1 MIETDNFEEVTQI
14 RMSREIEGKPV
25 YWVSA
30 YLVDGLLIDT
40 GCSYTAD
47 ELIEFLDDKKVDLA
61 VNTHFHE
68 DHTGANKVLMDK
80 LGIDIFAHPDSVK
93 RISEKIELYPYQET
107 VWGYPEPTVVKPVP
121 DEIKTDN
128 YTFQVIETPGHS
140 IGHIALVE
148 LSKGWCFSGDIYAR
162 ENLKFIRPEEDVSSM
177 IKSMR
182 SLIGLPCERLVLLT
196 SVGKIVEDGRKALS
210 ACIDNLS
217 GLAARVNTLEKNGFG
232 IGQIMDEVFG
242 GEHNFSAI
250 TNNQY
255 STYNFVKSLLMCDNY
270 NISFPS

>member
-148 LSKGWCFSGDIYAR
+148 LSKGWCFSGDIFAR
-162 ENLKFIRPEEDVSSM
+162 EMPKFIRPEEDVREM

-182 SLIGLPCERLVLLT
+182 SLISLPCERLVLLT
-196 SVGKIVEDGRKALS
+196 SVGKIVEDGRESLS

-217 GLAARVNTLEKNGFG
+217 ELAARVNALEKNGFG

-255 STYNFVKSLLMCDNY
+255 STYNFVKSLLKCDNY
-270 NISFPS
+270 NISFPR